1 MNRALG
7 PAAAMALISALIVTT
22 ALPAAADELWPA
34 VSPGQVARR
43 PLPPPWIPYRCSV
56 GPVRN
61 AYRGALYSEPQAI
74 YRGYAYRPYY
84 RYTAYRHIPRTYLCA
99 E

>member
-1 MNRALG
+1 MRRAPVHL
-7 PAAAMALISALIVTT
+7 ALALIVT

-34 VSPGQVARR
+34 VSKRAAHA
-43 PLPPPWIPYRCSV
+43 PLQHAWVPYRCSA

-74 YRGYAYRPYY
+74 HRGYAYRPYY
-84 RYTAYRHIPRTYLCA
+84 RYTAYRLIPRTYLCA

>member
-1 MNRALG
+1 MKPAPMLLAL
-7 PAAAMALISALIVTT
+7 ALIVT

-34 VSPGQVARR
+34 VSSHRAARA
-43 PLPPPWIPYRCSV
+43 PLQHAWVPYRCSA

-61 AYRGALYSEPQAI
+61 AYRGALYDEPQAI

-84 RYTAYRHIPRTYLCA
+84 RYTAYRIIPRTYLCA